1 MEEKKLN
8 LISDTLTLT
17 TSKVLTAAISM
28 VSTMLLARFR
38 TLEEYGTYSQ
48 LLLVVNLFTS
58 IFMLGLP
65 NCLNFFL
72 ARADTP
78 EDRRKFLS
86 IFYTLDTLLS
96 VIEGVIL
103 LLATPLLCSY
113 FKNPAIQT
121 FWYFLLFYPWA
132 NIISSTIDN
141 LLIVYRKVHTLM
153 LYRLLYSISFLG
165 IIVLVQLVGSNFT
178 AYIILYVV
186 LLAGFAWLVYYIAR
200 RLAGG
205 LHILFDQKMVVQ
217 ILKLSIPLGLSSI
230 VGTLS
235 IELDKLLIGYMMDTE
250 QLAIYTNAAKEL
262 PFTMVASSITAVLMP
277 QLAKLIKK
285 NRKVE
290 AVKLWNCATELSLI
304 ILALIVAGVFT
315 FASDVLSF
323 LYSEKYLPGLP
334 VFRVYTLVL
343 ILRCTYFGMI
353 LNACGRSRQ
362 ILWCSV
368 LSLVTNV
375 VLNGIFY
382 YLFGMIGPAI
392 ATFLSIFLVQMLQ
405 LKMTAL
411 YTQVP
416 FAKVFPWCVTGKL
429 LVLNT
434 ALAVVFYLLKKLLPM
449 DVLVGSFAES
459 VVLGVMWCVVY
470 GFVLRKK
477 VRHLWNKLNTYEM

>member
-1 MEEKKLN
+1 MKEKKLN
-8 LISDTLTLT
+8 LINDSVTLTV
-17 TSKVLTAAISM
+17 SKVVTAAISM

-48 LLLVVNLFTS
+48 LLLVVSLFTS

-65 NCLNFFL
+65 NCINFFL
-72 ARADTP
+72 ARADSP
-78 EDRRKFLS
+78 EERRKFLS
-86 IFYTLDTLLS
+86 VFYTLDTLLS
-96 VIEGVIL
+96 VVEGVAL
-103 LLATPLLCSY
+103 LFATPLLCNY
-113 FKNPAIQT
+113 FNNPAIRT

-141 LLIVYRKVHTLM
+141 LLIVYRKVRSLM

-165 IIVLVQLVGSNFT
+165 IIVLVQLIDGNFT
-178 AYIILYVV
+178 AYMVLYVV
-186 LLAGFAWLVYYIAR
+186 LLAGFAWLVYYIAG

-205 LHILFDQKMVVQ
+205 LRIQFDQKMVAQ
-217 ILKLSIPLGLSSI
+217 ILKFSIPMGLSSI

-235 IELDKLLIGYMMDTE
+235 IELDKLLIGYMMNTE

-262 PFTMVASSITAVLMP
+262 PFMMVASSITAVLMP

-290 AVKLWNCATELSLI
+290 AVELWNYATELSLI
-304 ILALIVAGVFT
+304 ILVLVVAGVFT
-315 FASDVLSF
+315 FAPDVLTF
-323 LYSEKYLPGLP
+323 LYSEKYLPGLS

-343 ILRCTYFGMI
+343 VLRCTYFGMI

-368 LSLVTNV
+368 LSLVANV

-429 LVLNT
+429 LALNA
-434 ALAVVFYLLKKLLPM
+434 ALAVVFYLLKMLLPL
-449 DVLVGSFAES
+449 DALVGSFAES
-459 VVLGVMWCVVY
+459 VVLGVMWCAVY
-470 GFVLRKK
+470 GFVMRKK
-477 VRHLWNKLNTYEM
+477 VRSLWNKLNTYEV